1 MTAQKPPNS
10 WGGEHRV
17 GAPRQGRRE
26 YAAESLPLLL
36 SLSPSPSLHWAPP
49 AYGRHCPEN

>member
-26 YAAESLPLLL
+26 YVAESPPLLL
-36 SLSPSPSLHWAPP
+36 LLSPSPSLHWAPP
-49 AYGRHCPEN
+49 THGRPYPEN